1 MKRLIILATLA
12 GALQASAADDSYI
25 FWMIGSNP
33 TMEGVTTPATWG
45 NVTAKV
51 SAFENIASGDDWV
64 YGGGKYLNL
73 CTVVSGSVGRP
84 VEGSTTVGVGGI
96 NPAGI
101 SRQYAASIGTT
112 MGGGWSYFVELY
124 NDGVIFARSDSLSY
138 SQEYVAGL
146 SGLSTAGK
154 LWGVTA
160 LMPAAV
166 PEPNSAILLLL
177 GLAGLALRRQRKV

>member
-1 MKRLIILATLA
+1 MKKLIILAALM
-12 GALQASAADDSYI
+12 GALQASADDSYI

-64 YGGGKYLNL
+64 YGGGTYLNL
-73 CTVVSGSVGRP
+73 YTVASGSVGSYID
-84 VEGSTTVGVGGI
+84 GSEKVGVGGI
-96 NPAGI
+96 NPGGL
-101 SRQYAASIGTT
+101 SRQYAASIGT
-112 MGGGWSYFVELY
+112 MGSGWSYFVELY
-124 NDGVIFARSDSLSY
+124 NDGVIFARSDSLPY

>member
-1 MKRLIILATLA
+1 MKKLIILAALM
-12 GALQASAADDSYI
+12 GALQASADDSYI

-33 TMEGVTTPATWG
+33 TMDGVATPATWDK
-45 NVTAKV
+45 VTAKV

-64 YGGGKYLNL
+64 YGGGTYLNL
-73 CTVVSGSVGRP
+73 YTVASGSVGSRP
-84 VEGSTTVGVGGI
+84 VEGSKTVGVGGI

-146 SGLSTAGK
+146 NGLSTAGK